1 MKVQT
6 KNQMDYVKH
15 NFIPIKNK
23 LLNKYSPAETHFEQL
38 LLDAHIY
45 FRREKCNFKYDTRW
59 SYFDYYLPY
68 YKIYIEIDGASHNTE
83 EQKKIDKEKLDVIRR
98 RQAYLLRIKNE
109 DVLKMDSISIDQ
121 IKDMLFNYLGR
132 TSRSHGRDHYEKRYN
147 EVMQK
152 EYAESIRQMSE
163 ALEDTSCVDKEVW
176 LYQRDM
182 DAIFKFENIFE
193 SKLCTKLGIN
203 EIAELLSM
211 DYKRNLNRKYIFAHS
226 EEECKARMILC
237 YS

>member
-83 EQKKIDKEKLDVIRR
+83 EQKKIDKEKLEWLC
-98 RQAYLLRIKNE
+98 QASQVPLAMTVYSCPPLMMTRAVLPGEYGSKPFTDARGIKLCPAQEGPLTVLRPETGYDWRNLRNNLVKAAHIVVDARGAGRDAFAKSGNKQ
-109 DVLKMDSISIDQ
+109 VF
-121 IKDMLFNYLGR
+121 LFNYDR
-132 TSRSHGRDHYEKRYN
+132 TLR
-147 EVMQK
+147 
-152 EYAESIRQMSE
+152 
-163 ALEDTSCVDKEVW
+163 
-176 LYQRDM
+176 
-182 DAIFKFENIFE
+182 
-193 SKLCTKLGIN
+193 
-203 EIAELLSM
+203 
-211 DYKRNLNRKYIFAHS
+211 
-226 EEECKARMILC
+226 
-237 YS
+237 